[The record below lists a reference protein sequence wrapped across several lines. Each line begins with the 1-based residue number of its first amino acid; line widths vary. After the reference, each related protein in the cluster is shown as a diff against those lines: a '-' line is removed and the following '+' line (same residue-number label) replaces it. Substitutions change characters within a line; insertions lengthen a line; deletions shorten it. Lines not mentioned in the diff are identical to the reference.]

1 MLFINNFRPLQA
13 KNVTFFRNISR
24 HLYFLLETLC

>member
-1 MLFINNFRPLQA
+1 VLFINNFRPLQA
-13 KNVTFFRNISR
+13 KNVTFFLNMSQ